1 MKRVPLV
8 IVSTL
13 ILREKKIRTLLVGR
27 LHNKAKGY
35 PIKEGIHLAL
45 SEYYLTDVI
54 VLKNVLV
61 LRMLENAHC
70 TLYSVHCT
78 IYSTQYCCCIPRRVY
93 YLHCPLYIVY
103 SLHKHQK

>member
-45 SEYYLTDVI
+45 SEYYWTDVI
-54 VLKNVLV
+54 VLKKCTCFKNVGK
-61 LRMLENAHC
+61 C
-70 TLYSVHCT
+70 TLHIVQYTLYNIQYT
-78 IYSTQYCCCIPRRVY
+78 ILL
-93 YLHCPLYIVY
+93 LHT
-103 SLHKHQK
+103 S